1 MLVKLIEGEDSQD
14 FPSPPMQLV
23 MDQLAHVK
31 VEWTPFR
38 CAVEATISGDV
49 IDPVY
54 VAKFAHL
61 SEAMLSEMT
70 VACGNSLHAAAV
82 ASPYMRTAV
91 VEVAG
96 YQRAMMQKMSNEAV
110 LMH

>member
-1 MLVKLIEGEDSQD
+1 M
-14 FPSPPMQLV
+14 
-23 MDQLAHVK
+23 K

-38 CAVEATISGDV
+38 CAVEATISADV
-49 IDPVY
+49 IDLVY

-61 SEAMLSEMT
+61 SEAMLSEMN
-70 VACGNSLHAAAV
+70 VACGISLHAAVV

-96 YQRAMMQKMSNEAV
+96 YQRAMMQNMSNKAI
-110 LMH
+110 LMHYADMHNNPELYEHNTIHRPAFNLDAYV